1 MTAAVQKGARAA
13 PGAEVAAV
21 LVALAFFAF
30 GLWQNRFFFHD
41 DAYISLRYAANLL
54 HHGALDW
61 NPGEPVEGYTNFLHV
76 LLAAGAMALGLG
88 PDAALRAINALSGLA
103 LIALMVPAARQVAP
117 GPERAAER
125 ALAVVIVGATPGIA
139 TWVMGGLE
147 PVLLAALLLAGI
159 LGALRIAREGMRPA
173 TLALAAGGFSAAVLT
188 RMDAAVVIAAV
199 GAALLPARG
208 PDGRRMLA
216 AGALVVAIPAAVSLA
231 HMAWRY
237 QTYGMLMPL
246 TFAAKTG
253 LPWAERA
260 TLLPAYLRTMVA
272 AVPVVYLGA
281 LGALLGLGRGL
292 RDPAFRIPAFA
303 LAAQLAY
310 VVWSGGDHM
319 PGGRV
324 LLVAV
329 APAALALLAVL
340 APRPLLMRRGMLLFV
355 TLVTMGAALTAPERR
370 MDTAAFM
377 GTVIGRHIAAA
388 WPEGSLVALHTAGS
402 TPFFANDR
410 LRFIDMLG
418 LNDRAIAER
427 RDVPKRALLQIL
439 PGHFKGDGAYVLA
452 RRPDYIIAGVSEG
465 SPVAAGLFL
474 SDVEL
479 AEQPG
484 FARCYALH
492 REVLPVPA
500 DLFPAAPIA
509 DREIIFQYYQRTC
522 P

>member
-1 MTAAVQKGARAA
+1 MTAAVQGRVRAA
-13 PGAEVAAV
+13 LGAEVAAV
-21 LVALAFFAF
+21 LVALAFFGF

-41 DAYISLRYAANLL
+41 DAYISLRYAVNLL

-88 PDAALRAINALSGLA
+88 PEAALRAINALSGLA

-117 GPERAAER
+117 GPERAVER
-125 ALAVVIVGATPGIA
+125 ALAIVTVGATPGVA

-147 PVLLAALLLAGI
+147 PVMLAALLLAGI
-159 LGALRIAREGMRPA
+159 LGALRIAHEGMRPGA
-173 TLALAAGGFSAAVLT
+173 LALAAGGFSAAVLT

-260 TLLPAYLRTMVA
+260 ALLPAYLRTMVA
-272 AVPVVYLGA
+272 AAPVVYLGA
-281 LGALLGLGRGL
+281 LGVLLGLGRGL

-319 PGGRV
+319 PGGAR
-324 LLVAV
+324 AARRSGAGGACAACRAGA
-329 APAALALLAVL
+329 APAPD
-340 APRPLLMRRGMLLFV
+340 APRDAPFRRAGDDGRRAHSAGAADGHGGLHGHGDRAPHRRG
-355 TLVTMGAALTAPERR
+355 
-370 MDTAAFM
+370 
-377 GTVIGRHIAAA
+377 
-388 WPEGSLVALHTAGS
+388 
-402 TPFFANDR
+402 
-410 LRFIDMLG
+410 
-418 LNDRAIAER
+418 
-427 RDVPKRALLQIL
+427 
-439 PGHFKGDGAYVLA
+439 LA
-452 RRPDYIIAGVSEG
+452 RGQPRRAAHRRFD
-465 SPVAAGLFL
+465 PVLR
-474 SDVEL
+474 
-479 AEQPG
+479 Q
-484 FARCYALH
+484 
-492 REVLPVPA
+492 
-500 DLFPAAPIA
+500 
-509 DREIIFQYYQRTC
+509 
-522 P
+522 